1 MYGEGKTCSIKKG
14 ILSDSI
20 SIFEGRDYIIWL
32 DIQNNKEN
40 NKEIGEIFVCTYEKY
55 PAISFSCN

>member
-1 MYGEGKTCSIKKG
+1 MCSIKKG